1 MYDLVIRG
9 GTIVDGSGAAPYIA
23 DLAVSGGLIVEIGT
37 VAGPAKRVIEATGLT
52 ITPGFIDIHTHYDGQ
67 ATWDPHLTPSC
78 WHGVTTAVLGNCG
91 VGFAPAA
98 PDAHERLIEVMEGVE
113 DIPGTALSQGMTWGW
128 ETFGEY
134 LDVLDAMPR
143 AIDVA
148 TMVPHA
154 ALRDYVLGERS
165 QGDATETDV
174 AAMVALL
181 REAIRAGA
189 LGFSTGRTAGHR
201 DARGQHVPGTF
212 APESEVV
219 ALLEVM
225 VQESIGVLQIVPAGV
240 SNEIGGDPTGAMDS
254 ELDLILRC
262 GLEHD
267 RPVTFLA
274 MQSNLEPHQ
283 WKNWFEKVRLANEHG
298 AKIHPQV
305 ACRSF
310 GVLMG
315 LQSRM
320 NPLRHRA
327 SYAEV
332 MHLPLPE
339 RVQRLRAP
347 DLRARI
353 LADRPDMSGGFAMDH
368 LGRKIFQNLY
378 PLGESLDYE
387 PTADM
392 SVAALAEQQGR
403 DPWEVVY
410 DLLLGS
416 GGRDFLLFPLLN
428 YGEGSYEGLYG
439 MMSDPNTVQGLGD
452 GGAHVGLVCDASMT
466 TYLLSY
472 WVGSRSRGPR
482 LPIETA
488 VKRLTSDPAA
498 LYEMND
504 RGLLK
509 AGYRADINVLDLPL
523 LKLLHPERVE
533 DLPAGAGRLIQRS
546 TGYVETIVRGE
557 TIVADGAL
565 TDARPGRVV
574 RGPQT
579 VDVRTLEL
587 RGVSVVGD

>member
-1 MYDLVIRG
+1 VHDLVIRG
-9 GTIVDGSGAAPYIA
+9 GLIVDGTGHTPYEA
-23 DLAVSGGLIVEIGT
+23 DLAVSGGLITEIG
-37 VAGPAKRVIEATGLT
+37 RVEGHARRVLEAAGLT

-91 VGFAPAA
+91 VGFAPAGS
-98 PDAHERLIEVMEGVE
+98 DAHERLIQVMEGVE
-113 DIPGTALSQGMTWGW
+113 DIPGTALSEGMTWGW

-143 AIDVA
+143 ALNVA
-148 TMVPHA
+148 PMVPHA
-154 ALRDYVLGERS
+154 ALRDYVMGVGAHGNATREEVAIMAALL
-165 QGDATETDV
+165 GDA
-174 AAMVALL
+174 L
-181 REAIRAGA
+181 RAGA
-189 LGFSTGRTAGHR
+189 VGFSTGRTAGHR
-201 DARGQHVPGTF
+201 DVRGQHVPGTF
-212 APESEVV
+212 APESELT

-225 VQESIGVLQIVPAGV
+225 VQESRGVLQIVPAGV

-254 ELDLILRC
+254 ELDLILRA

-267 RPVTFLA
+267 RPITFLA
-274 MQSNLEPHQ
+274 MESSRDPHQ
-283 WKNWFEKVRLANEHG
+283 WKAWFERVRLANQQG

-332 MHLPLPE
+332 AHLPLAE
-339 RVQRLRAP
+339 RVRRLSDP

-353 LADRPDMSGGFAMDH
+353 LADEPDMSGGFSMDH
-368 LGRKIFQNLY
+368 LGSRIFKNLY

-392 SVAALAEQQGR
+392 SVAALAEQGGR

-410 DLLLGS
+410 DVLLAS
-416 GGRDFLLFPLLN
+416 EGREFLLFPLLN
-428 YGEGSYEGLYG
+428 YGEGSYQGLYE

-452 GGAHVGLVCDASMT
+452 GGAHVGLICDASMT
-466 TYLLSY
+466 TYLLSH
-472 WVGSRSRGPR
+472 WVRDRSRGPR
-482 LPIETA
+482 LPIQTA
-488 VKRLTSDPAA
+488 VKRLTADPAA

-509 AGYRADINVLDLPL
+509 KGYRADINVIDLPSL
-523 LKLLHPERVE
+523 ALIHPERIE

-546 TGYVETIVRGE
+546 TGYVETIVAGE
-557 TIVADGAL
+557 TIVADGVL
-565 TDARPGRVV
+565 TNARPGRVV
-574 RGPQT
+574 RGPQA
-579 VDVRTLEL
+579 VY
-587 RGVSVVGD
+587 